1 MVQLAVIDDFFD
13 LRWEQVLSLLFSE
26 ADHLVSEDAAHHL
39 DLVLIVGG
47 VFRDLAKCLNQVL

>member
-47 VFRDLAKCLNQVL
+47 VFRDLAKCLN